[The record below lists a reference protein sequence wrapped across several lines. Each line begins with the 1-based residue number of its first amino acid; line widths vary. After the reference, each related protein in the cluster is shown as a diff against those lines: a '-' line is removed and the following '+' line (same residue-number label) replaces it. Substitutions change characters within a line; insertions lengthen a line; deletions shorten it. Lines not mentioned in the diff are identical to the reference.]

1 MSAPTSFGLQASS
14 PFGSPF
20 FIVPVMSQ
28 SCTHAQAQIQFS
40 CIACSPKEFLCLV
53 LTSRY
58 QDQILLNH
66 VACQICLPLPGFWF
80 STHKCGASSSPRP
93 TTWICK
99 LVPGICS
106 MCHGCYGWRWR
117 RKNLGPWAQKATDAL
132 PLEGLIL
139 PTSLGA
145 VGSVNILISPI
156 LCATCDQLPLSMWE
170 LADMMIELLKL

>member
-1 MSAPTSFGLQASS
+1 MLEIPSDQLGCKDHLYCFFPATYTVFKACLPAMSAPTSFGLQASS

-53 LTSRY
+53 LTLRY

-93 TTWICK
+93 TTWIYHWF
-99 LVPGICS
+99 LAFVPCAMDAMDGDGGGRISAPGRKKRQMHCP
-106 MCHGCYGWRWR
+106 WRASFCQ
-117 RKNLGPWAQKATDAL
+117 PA
-132 PLEGLIL
+132 
-139 PTSLGA
+139 
-145 VGSVNILISPI
+145 
-156 LCATCDQLPLSMWE
+156 WE
-170 LADMMIELLKL
+170 LLGV